1 MPRLPRLFDMEP
13 DFDVDDYCQPY
24 TVVGLLSYAIHQV
37 SLGFDDAL
45 ESTIATI
52 FDNKTEVRW

>member
-1 MPRLPRLFDMEP
+1 MPRRPKLFNAEL
-13 DFDVDDYCQPY
+13 DFDAKDYSTPL
-24 TVVGLLSYAIHQV
+24 TVIGLLSYAIHQV